1 MLLHPAPVGLAH
13 VMPVSILLVALGD
26 APVGVIRLM
35 TMDARY
41 RKSDPMKKSGT
52 TASEVFNIRYIL
64 FRLLGEISDVA
75 TGITKKNGMISRN
88 SLFLNYISYSHSIVP
103 GGLEEMSYT
112 TRFTPRTSLMMREE
126 ASASKS
132 GGSLAQ
138 SAVIPS

>member
-1 MLLHPAPVGLAH
+1 MRVTLLA
-13 VMPVSILLVALGD
+13 VMSLSDV
-26 APVGVIRLM
+26 PVGVIRLM
-35 TMDARY
+35 SAHY

-75 TGITKKNGMISRN
+75 TGLTKKNGMISRN

-103 GGLEEMSYT
+103 GGLEETSYT

-126 ASASKS
+126 ASASNS
-132 GGSLAQ
+132 GGSRAQ

>member
-1 MLLHPAPVGLAH
+1 
-13 VMPVSILLVALGD
+13 
-26 APVGVIRLM
+26 
-35 TMDARY
+35 
-41 RKSDPMKKSGT
+41 MKKSGT

-64 FRLLGEISDVA
+64 FRLLGKISDAA

-88 SLFLNYISYSHSIVP
+88 PLFLNYISYSHSIVP
-103 GGLEEMSYT
+103 GGLEETSYT

-132 GGSLAQ
+132 GGRRAQ